1 MPADPFR
8 DPDRRPV
15 LLVCFAA
22 FFLLGALQAL
32 YGPAFPLFRARFDLA
47 LDEVSAVVSAQFL
60 GAFASIAAAGLLIRL
75 FGYQRLLVAG
85 AASMA
90 AGMLG
95 VALAPAWWL
104 LLACAFVAGVGFGLL
119 NVTFNLLVALVYRPN
134 AAPALNLVSA
144 VFGVGA
150 VVGPLLVAVSEPRYG
165 VPFLLLSGATV
176 VVLVLVARLRVPPV
190 STPAARTEPTAL
202 GQVGAFVLFYF
213 LYVSIE
219 GGVAAWETEHLA
231 PVFGATTAASFTSL
245 YWGALTVGRFLAAPL
260 SARVRP
266 ARMVLGASA
275 GALLFLALAHY
286 VHAAPYMYALV
297 GLCIAP
303 IFGTGLA
310 WLTQAFP
317 ERAEQVTPIV
327 MAAANLGPVVTA
339 PLIGLA
345 VARVG
350 TGLVP
355 TALTLLGVLL
365 LTVVGGLYRR
375 TAGRA

>member
-150 VVGPLLVAVSEPRYG
+150 VVGPLL
-165 VPFLLLSGATV
+165 
-176 VVLVLVARLRVPPV
+176 RVPPV
-190 STPAARTEPTAL
+190 STPAARTEPTAW